1 MCCIILNQMPASD
14 SGYRTDPIMSCSI
27 RLVFVLFFLTF
38 SPPVVSSQISES
50 PKIYRAHR
58 LRPVDESQKDP
69 SFHAFR
75 QKLLEAISRKDAKF
89 LLSIVDPN
97 IQISFGGEEGIQAF
111 RDLWKPEDVD
121 SEIWNTLAGLLR
133 LGGTFGES
141 TNEFWAPYVFSRF
154 PDDYDG
160 FDFSAITAKDVAV
173 RSESNDKAAI
183 ITSLSYDIVLNLSGS
198 DSPGPRNK
206 ADTSWVRIRLSDGR
220 EGFVSAQFIRS
231 PTDYRA
237 GFKKTNGKWR
247 LTLLV
252 AGD

>member
-1 MCCIILNQMPASD
+1 MIL
-14 SGYRTDPIMSCSI
+14 I
-27 RLVFVLFFLTF
+27 RSLLFGFFLLAF
-38 SPPVVSSQISES
+38 SLPAVSEQISES
-50 PKIYRAHR
+50 PKTYRAHR
-58 LRPVDESQKDP
+58 LPPSDEGKNDP

-111 RDLWKPEDVD
+111 REVWKPEDVN
-121 SEIWNTLAGLLR
+121 SEVWNTLAQLLR

-141 TNEFWAPYVFSRF
+141 KNEFWAPYVFSRF
-154 PDDYDG
+154 PDKYGG
-160 FDFSAITAKDVAV
+160 FDFSAIIARDVKV
-173 RSESNDKAAI
+173 RSEPNDKSPM
-183 ITSLSYDIVLNLSGS
+183 ITSLSYDIVLNLSAS
-198 DSPGPRNK
+198 DSPEPK
-206 ADTSWVRIRLSDGR
+206 SKTDPAWVHIRLPEGR

-237 GFKKTNGKWR
+237 GFKKTGGKWL
-247 LTLLV
+247 LTELV

>member
-1 MCCIILNQMPASD
+1 MTL
-14 SGYRTDPIMSCSI
+14 I
-27 RLVFVLFFLTF
+27 RSLVFGFLLVTF
-38 SPPVVSSQISES
+38 SLSPVSGQISES
-50 PKIYRAHR
+50 QKNYRAQR
-58 LRPVDESQKDP
+58 LRPIDEGQQDP
-69 SFHAFR
+69 SFRAFR

-111 RDLWKPEDVD
+111 RELWKPEDAN
-121 SEIWNTLAGLLR
+121 SEVWNTLAQLLR

-141 TNEFWAPYVFSRF
+141 KNEFWAPYVFSRF

-160 FDFSAITAKDVAV
+160 FDFSAIIAKDVRV
-173 RSESNDKAAI
+173 RREPNDKAPM

-198 DSPGPRNK
+198 DSPEAKNK
-206 ADTSWVRIRLSDGR
+206 TNPPWVRIRLPDGR
-220 EGFVSAQFIRS
+220 EGFVGAQFIRS

-237 GFKKTNGKWR
+237 GFKKAGGKWL
-247 LTLLV
+247 LTHLV